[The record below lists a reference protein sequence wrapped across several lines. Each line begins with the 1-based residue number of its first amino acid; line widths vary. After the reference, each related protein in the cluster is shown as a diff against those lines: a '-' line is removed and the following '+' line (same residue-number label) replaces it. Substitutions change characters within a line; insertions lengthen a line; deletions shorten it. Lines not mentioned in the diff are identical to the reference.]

1 MIGKTLKNGSPMA
14 ESICERKGDDTMKL
28 GKMISALM
36 YTVSILLVVW
46 FVWSWVDVIADNGHP
61 NPIHSEY
68 NLFVMM
74 VNSAEEN

>member
-1 MIGKTLKNGSPMA
+1 MLS
-14 ESICERKGDDTMKL
+14 
-28 GKMISALM
+28 KMIKAVM
-36 YTVSILLVVW
+36 CTVSIMLVMW
-46 FVWSWVDVIADNGHP
+46 LVWSWVDVVADNGHP

>member
-1 MIGKTLKNGSPMA
+1 
-14 ESICERKGDDTMKL
+14 MKL

-46 FVWSWVDVIADNGHP
+46 FVWSWADVIADNGQP